1 MTRAAAALLFL
12 ACQSL
17 SAALTAATVDL
28 PHQRALRFIVTGDAG
43 GTHSELREGIVA
55 VSSRM
60 HVDGIILVGDNF
72 YPCGISG
79 LGDLQ
84 WTKITAHFG
93 PSHLPIYAILGNHD
107 YGDQQERRG
116 GGYSTCG
123 HPDPGAEVEANGR
136 ISLWHFPARNYLLR
150 SPLADFVM
158 LDTQPIALAF
168 PKSIDGSAT
177 AHEEVSWL
185 TSTLDR
191 LPSHWRIVVGH
202 HTIYSSG
209 LHGRK
214 NDATQQR
221 MRALLP
227 LLRNEHV
234 DLYICGHDHDM
245 ELIGDLRHGS
255 DPVFLV
261 SGAGS
266 GLDDLRARRAHEE
279 PPTIYPSF
287 PTKSYLGFA
296 MLEVSQDHLAIN
308 FYDRSGTPI
317 AGPFLITKH
326 Q

>member
-1 MTRAAAALLFL
+1 VTR
-12 ACQSL
+12 
-17 SAALTAATVDL
+17 TAATLLLLLNLSITAPAVIEL
-28 PHQRALRFIVTGDAG
+28 PHHQTLRFVVTGDAG
-43 GTHSELREGIVA
+43 GTHSELREGLA
-55 VSSRM
+55 ALSRRT

-79 LGDLQ
+79 LSDPQ

-93 PSHLPIYAILGNHD
+93 PSHLPIYPILGNHD
-107 YGDQQERRG
+107 YGDQQEHARG
-116 GGYSTCG
+116 TYSTCG
-123 HPDPGAEVEANGR
+123 HPDPGAEVQATGKIPDWR
-136 ISLWHFPARNYLLR
+136 FPARNYLMQ

-158 LDTQPIALAF
+158 LDTQPIALGFSKPVA
-168 PKSIDGSAT
+168 GSAT
-177 AHEEVSWL
+177 AQEEASWL
-185 TSTLDR
+185 GATLDR
-191 LPSHWRIVVGH
+191 LQSHWRIVVGH

-209 LHGRK
+209 IHGRK

-227 LLRNEHV
+227 LLREKHV

-245 ELIGDLRHGS
+245 ELLGDLQHGT

-266 GLDDLRARRAHEE
+266 GLDALRPRRAAQE

-287 PTKSYLGFA
+287 PTQSHLGFA
-296 MLEVSQDHLAIN
+296 VLELSQDHLAIT
-308 FYDRSGTPI
+308 FYDRSGTRA

-326 Q
+326 R